1 MTASLLGVLLSAL
14 WIPSAAAEPVGETL
28 RYLQRPYA
36 SLLTPVTRGRADS
49 GSGTPRAAKG
59 QLLIADRRLPDPNF
73 AESVV
78 LLLTGDAR
86 GAMGV
91 VINRPTPLRLASV
104 LPDLKELHERPD
116 RLFVG
121 GPVGTSTVVF
131 LIRSATQ
138 PKPSE
143 PIFADVYASGSLEVV
158 RQALAK
164 SAKSQRLRAYAG
176 YAGWGPGQLDAEIA
190 RGDWHVIAAD
200 AATVFDLPPADI
212 WPKLAQRFSGQW
224 TNASPEQPWRLC
236 AGASVWVT
244 TSDFRESAAA
254 YLSQ

>member
-1 MTASLLGVLLSAL
+1 MTASLLGMLLSAL

-36 SLLTPVTRGRADS
+36 SLLTPVARGRADS
-49 GSGTPRAAKG
+49 GSGTPRAVKG

-104 LPDLKELHERPD
+104 LPDLKELRERPD

-121 GPVGTSTVVF
+121 GPVGVSTVVF
-131 LIRSATQ
+131 LIRSKTQ

-164 SAKSQRLRAYAG
+164 SATPRRLRAYAG
-176 YAGWGPGQLDAEIA
+176 YAGWASGQLDAEIA

-200 AATVFDLPPADI
+200 AATIFDLPPADI
-212 WPKLAQRFSGQW
+212 WPKLVQRFSGQW
-224 TNASPEQPWRLC
+224 TNALPELPRQPCSC
-236 AGASVWVT
+236 AQVRAATPDCGAVT
-244 TSDFRESAAA
+244 AA
-254 YLSQ
+254 YVSR